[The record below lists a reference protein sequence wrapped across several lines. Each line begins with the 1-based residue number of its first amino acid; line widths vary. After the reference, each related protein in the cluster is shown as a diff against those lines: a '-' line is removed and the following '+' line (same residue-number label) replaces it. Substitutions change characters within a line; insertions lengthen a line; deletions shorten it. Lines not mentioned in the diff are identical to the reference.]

1 MNDRPPPEG
10 FSAFIK
16 LQIEEVSGNSVRGV
30 IDIGPEHLQSY
41 GIVHGGLF
49 TAAVEEA
56 ASYGA
61 AAAVRERGQSV
72 VGVANST
79 EFIKPMTEGRVRVEA
94 VPLHQGRV
102 QQLWEVRIS
111 RLPDGALMAIGRLR
125 LQNLS
130 APPLTRRGTEV
141 TVESAP

>member
-1 MNDRPPPEG
+1 MSDRPPPQG

-16 LQIEEVSGNSVRGV
+16 LQFEEVSGELVRGV
-30 IDIGPEHLQSY
+30 IDIGPEHLQPY

-61 AAAVRERGQSV
+61 SVAVSERGQSV

-79 EFIKPMTEGRVRVEA
+79 EFLRPMTEGRVQVQA

-125 LQNLS
+125 LQNLA
-130 APPLTRRGTEV
+130 APPRT
-141 TVESAP
+141 

>member
-1 MNDRPPPEG
+1 MNNRPPPEG

-16 LQIEEVSGNSVRGV
+16 LEIEQVSGTLVRGF
-30 IDIGPEHLQSY
+30 IDIGPEHLQPY
-41 GIVHGGLF
+41 GIVHGGLL

-61 AAAVRERGQSV
+61 STAVRDRGQSV

-79 EFIKPMTEGRVRVEA
+79 EFIKPMTVGRIQVEA
-94 VPLHQGRV
+94 TPLHQGRV
-102 QQLWEVRIS
+102 QQLWEVRIT
-111 RLPDGALMAIGRLR
+111 RLPDSALIAVGRLR

-130 APPLTRRGTEV
+130 APPLSNSGR
-141 TVESAP
+141 